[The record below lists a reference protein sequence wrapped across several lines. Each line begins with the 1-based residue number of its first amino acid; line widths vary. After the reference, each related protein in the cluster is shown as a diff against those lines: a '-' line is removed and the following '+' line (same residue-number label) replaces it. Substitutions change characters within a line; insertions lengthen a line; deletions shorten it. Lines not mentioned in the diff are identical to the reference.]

1 MSKLVSRG
9 LLTLA
14 VMAIAVFAPLACGG
28 QTTPEEESPT
38 TSTTGDS
45 PTADSPTVM
54 ASRDTSTTVPP
65 TATPGTES
73 RDASQVS
80 LDEYIGT
87 VCGGQSEVGAWEEG
101 ESLRE
106 LSGALAFVSEQ
117 MSALKPP
124 AEVAEWHDSQIAF
137 AGAFKETID
146 DFLDDPGDQ
155 SEDEFLVSTIFTLA
169 PHFEPVEQAIASMD
183 ADVRARMV
191 AAGCIDDDTA
201 SVTPT
206 EDSGPA
212 PSESEEI
219 RVGSSVSGSLDEPE
233 ETDRFHFQAEAGEY
247 YLIEVNWKAIPRLR
261 LSLFQVPGYNWTF
274 DSQISPISERWTP
287 DVSGTINISVSAWD
301 ATGDYA
307 LSISPDPFPQ
317 VPANLNASWEGSGVR
332 LSWDPAAGAEYYN
345 VYYDDFWRARCSIDP
360 DGSPS
365 RCQRLADNVADTS
378 YVHAH
383 VGAEESF
390 YWVAACNS
398 EGCSRVDTENPAV
411 LTADQPGGPRSGGPC
426 QRGIDLEPGDTCAVY
441 ASAGQADAMIFE
453 VKKGEAC
460 YGDICGMESIV
471 REEFLAYAN
480 SDGSWFINRLPE
492 GHETEADPT
501 ASP

>member
-1 MSKLVSRG
+1 MSKLVCRV

-14 VMAIAVFAPLACGG
+14 AMAIALFATLACGG
-28 QTTPEEESPT
+28 QTTPEGESPT

-45 PTADSPTVM
+45 PTADSPT
-54 ASRDTSTTVPP
+54 ATAARDTSTTVPP
-65 TATPGTES
+65 TATPVAEPPST
-73 RDASQVS
+73 SQVS

-87 VCGGQSEVGAWEEG
+87 VCGGQSELGSWEEG
-101 ESLRE
+101 DSLKE
-106 LSGALAFVSEQ
+106 LSEGLGFVIEGMGALES
-117 MSALKPP
+117 P
-124 AEVAEWHDSQIAF
+124 AEVAAWHDAQIAF
-137 AGAFKETID
+137 AGAFKDTID
-146 DFLDDPGDQ
+146 DFLDDPGDRT
-155 SEDEFLVSTIFTLA
+155 EDEFLVSTVFTLA
-169 PHFEPVEQAIASMD
+169 PHFEPVKLAIASMNT
-183 ADVRARMV
+183 DVRARMV
-191 AAGCIDDDTA
+191 AAGCIEEETA

-261 LSLFQVPGYNWTF
+261 LSLFQVPGYNWIF
-274 DSQISPISERWTP
+274 NSEISPISQRWTP

-301 ATGDYA
+301 ATGDYV

-317 VPANLNASWEGSGVR
+317 VPANLKASWEGSGVR

-378 YVHAH
+378 FVHAP

-398 EGCSRVDTENPAV
+398 VGCSRVDTENPAV

-441 ASAGQADAMIFE
+441 ASGGQADAIIFE

-471 REEFLAYAN
+471 REEFLAYGN

-492 GHETEADPT
+492 GHKTEADPT